1 MRRGEAIGSGEMS
14 KALQDRAVRVAPHV
28 VVTLGILCLLAAIAF
43 WIVGIWT
50 PEWTTTSKADDPEQI
65 WYYGA
70 DNRWL
75 YTGWVLFA
83 VSVLAAIGRF
93 CMWQWDK
100 SYHCHH

>member
-1 MRRGEAIGSGEMS
+1 MS

-28 VVTLGILCLLAAIAF
+28 VAGLAVLCLLTAIAF

-50 PEWTTTSKADDPEQI
+50 PEWTRQDDQGNMEI

-83 VSVLAAIGRF
+83 VSVLSAIGRF

-100 SYHCHH
+100 TYHCRH